1 MTQTDWDAFLQS
13 PESVSLLCKAAAS
26 QLLVSPVLNKNAIV
40 GNSDCT
46 HSYEAALM
54 TSFIRH
60 HLIEQGISHSFETVM
75 SHLSKLDEIRK
86 ANQKGYKTYL

>member
-1 MTQTDWDAFLQS
+1 
-13 PESVSLLCKAAAS
+13 
-26 QLLVSPVLNKNAIV
+26 
-40 GNSDCT
+40 
-46 HSYEAALM
+46 M